1 MINTMQYDVSKLTAQ
16 QSYTDLA
23 SLQNI
28 KVDGKE
34 NQDLALRQVAQQ
46 FESMFIQMMLK
57 SMRSANEV
65 FGKDNPLNSSE
76 MKHHQDMYD
85 SQISLSLSTANKI
98 GLADAFYRQMKTSYL
113 SEDANTDKTMPKQNA
128 QDGVDQLSRSSS
140 PVDNTIYQSMLSKM
154 PNIQDVSLN
163 GSLNVTSP
171 NLSAVSQK
179 SIQDD
184 LMIKG
189 VNSPEDFIQMLTP
202 YAKKAAAVIG
212 VDYQVLIAQSALETG
227 WGKHVI
233 KDSYGK
239 QSFNLFNI
247 KADSRWEGKSVNVP
261 TIEYVNG
268 IAEKETASFR
278 RYDSIAE
285 SFIDYQK
292 FLTQPRYEKALAS
305 TNSSDFINGLQNAGY
320 ATDPLYADKIQRII
334 DTVLPKTNVQN

>member
-98 GLADAFYRQMKTSYL
+98 GLADAFYRQMKTSYN
-113 SEDANTDKTMPKQNA
+113 SEEANADKTMPKETS
-128 QDGVDQLSRSSS
+128 QDGVDQISRNSS
-140 PVDNTIYQSMLSKM
+140 PVDNAIYQSMLSKM
-154 PNIQDVSLN
+154 PNIQDVSIN
-163 GSLNVTSP
+163 GSNA
-171 NLSAVSQK
+171 NLSVASQK

-184 LMIKG
+184 VMIKG

-202 YAKKAAAVIG
+202 YAKKAAAVLG

-247 KADSRWEGKSVNVP
+247 KADSRWEGKAVNVP

>member
-1 MINTMQYDVSKLTAQ
+1 MQYDVSKLTAQ

-76 MKHHQDMYD
+76 MKHHQEMYD

-98 GLADAFYRQMKTSYL
+98 GLADAFYRQMKTSYN
-113 SEDANTDKTMPKQNA
+113 SDEANADKAISQ
-128 QDGVDQLSRSSS
+128 QDSKNGVDQLSRNSS
-140 PVDNTIYQSMLSKM
+140 PIDNAIYQSMLSKM
-154 PNIQDVSLN
+154 PNIQGASLDDSN
-163 GSLNVTSP
+163 A
-171 NLSAVSQK
+171 NLSTVSQK

-184 LMIKG
+184 VMING
-189 VNSPEDFIQMLTP
+189 ISSPEDFIQILTP
-202 YAKKAAAVIG
+202 YAKKAAAVLG

-247 KADSRWEGKSVNVP
+247 KADSRWEGKAVNVP

-268 IAEKETASFR
+268 IAEKENASFR

-292 FLTQPRYEKALAS
+292 FLEQPRYEKALAS

-334 DTVLPKTNVQN
+334 DTALPNSSVQN